1 MNQVVG
7 RTKEKEDGNQNLWYG
22 ASVPASAGRLFKY
35 LRGRLGAAW
44 IAKLLCDNPLVYT
57 PELKQTDECRLR
69 PVERHN
75 ILEEDPER
83 YEVDRTEIKRLF
95 EILAQILSGVR

>member
-1 MNQVVG
+1 M
-7 RTKEKEDGNQNLWYG
+7 LP
-22 ASVPASAGRLFKY
+22 VPAPAGRLFKY
-35 LRGRLGAAW
+35 LRGRGAAW
-44 IAKLLCDNPLVYT
+44 ITKLLCDNPLVYT

-75 ILEEDPER
+75 ILKEDPER
-83 YEVDRTEIKRLF
+83 YEVDRTESKRLF